1 MENKRH
7 HRRITGV
14 LCILSA
20 RKIVENTH
28 MSKELLKGNANFIR
42 KIISDDLKD
51 CKHCAIITRFPP
63 EPNGYL
69 HIGHAKSICLNFGLA
84 RDFGG
89 ECHLRFDDTNPE
101 KEDEEYVRAIE
112 ADVRWLGFDWG
123 KHLYHTSDYFE
134 QLYQLA
140 IKLIKSGKAYV
151 DSLSAEQMRE
161 YRGTLTTPG
170 KPSPDRNRPIT
181 ESLDLFERMKQGEFA
196 EGSYTLRA
204 KIDMAAGN
212 INLRDPALYRIRKA
226 THQRSGDQWCI
237 YPMYDFSHA
246 LSDAIEGITHS
257 LCTLEFQD
265 HRPLYDWCVAHCEMP
280 HQPRQIEFSRLNLNY
295 TVTSKRKLKQL
306 VDEKI
311 VAGWDDPRMPTL
323 SGLRRRG
330 VPPQAIVSFCEKIGI
345 SKQDSIIDLSV
356 LEEEIR
362 DHLNQSAPRTMAVL
376 KPIKVIIENYPTD
389 LTETFEVSVHPQN
402 PDRGKRQIIFSRELY
417 IDADDFMENPEKG
430 FFRLSPETPAR
441 LLNAYVIYCQKIIK
455 NAAGE
460 ITELHCTYD
469 KETLG
474 GKKPQDGRKVK
485 GIIHWVSC
493 QNAVDATVR
502 VYDRLFNQ
510 PNPAATDNFLECI
523 NPNSLQ
529 IYHAKVEKSLATTAP
544 ETRFQFTRVGYFA
557 ADAKDHSDK
566 QPTFNQVV
574 SLRQDW

>member
-1 MENKRH
+1 M
-7 HRRITGV
+7 
-14 LCILSA
+14 CILSLW
-20 RKIVENTH
+20 KIAEKKTMVQ
-28 MSKELLKGNANFIR
+28 ELTKKSTNFIR
-42 KIISDDLKD
+42 NIIQDDSKNGR
-51 CKHCAIITRFPP
+51 HCEIITRFPP

-89 ECHLRFDDTNPE
+89 RCHLRFDDTNPD
-101 KEDEEYVRAIE
+101 KEDEEYVHAIE

-140 IKLIKSGKAYV
+140 IKLIKDDKAYV

-161 YRGTLTTPG
+161 YRGTLTAPG
-170 KPSPDRNRPIT
+170 KPSPDRDRPIV
-181 ESLDLFERMKQGEFA
+181 ESLDLFQRMKQGEFA

-212 INLRDPALYRIRKA
+212 MNLRDPAIYRIRKA
-226 THQRSGDQWCI
+226 THQRSGNQWCI

-265 HRPLYDWCVAHCEMP
+265 HRPLYDWCVKQCEMP
-280 HQPRQIEFSRLNLNY
+280 HQPRQIEFSRLNLSY

-330 VPPQAIVSFCEKIGI
+330 VPPEAIVSFCEKIGI
-345 SKQDSIIDLSV
+345 SKQDSVIDLSV

-362 DHLNQSAPRTMAVL
+362 DHLNRSAPRTMAVL
-376 KPIKVIIENYPTD
+376 KPIKVIIENYPMD
-389 LTETFEVSVHPQN
+389 LTETLEVWVHPQN
-402 PDRGKRQIIFSRELY
+402 PDRGKRQITFSRELY
-417 IDADDFMENPEKG
+417 IDADDFRENPEKG
-430 FFRLSPETPAR
+430 FFRLSPETPVR

-529 IYHAKVEKSLATTAP
+529 IYHAKIEKSLATTAP

-557 ADAKDHSDK
+557 ADAKNHSKK